1 MIYIIFYTYITH
13 KVRGRCF
20 LLQFHEHN
28 FSNIKEGDYLGNWRR
43 RFDKILRFVSKWD
56 SRTFF
61 IFLKLDFHTSFLV
74 YLYKQMG
81 GIVESEKT
89 HKEIHRQKVL
99 EKRELQRQKRKER
112 HQQIGKRF
120 ENDEH
125 RVNYYLLK
133 QMNEKNTDK
142 DKGIEKYYK
151 EKYRRNRKKETKKKR
166 NASKCLGCT
175 HNRNGFCTRY
185 QNWCSTLNQSCKN

>member
-1 MIYIIFYTYITH
+1 M
-13 KVRGRCF
+13 
-20 LLQFHEHN
+20 
-28 FSNIKEGDYLGNWRR
+28 GNWRR
-43 RFDKILRFVSKWD
+43 RFDNNLRFVSKWD
-56 SRTFF
+56 SQTFF

-89 HKEIHRQKVL
+89 HKELHRQKVL

-125 RVNYYLLK
+125 RLNYYLLQ

-142 DKGIEKYYK
+142 DKGIELYYK
-151 EKYRRNRKKETKKKR
+151 QQYRHNRRKKVKKQK
-166 NASKCLGCT
+166 NANKCLDCP
-175 HNRNGFCTRY
+175 HNQIGFCTRY
-185 QNWCSTLNQSCKN
+185 NEWCSSLNKYCKN